1 MTKQEKTS
9 NSRLKRI
16 LFLALGSA
24 SVLLGSIGILVPI
37 LPTTPFLL
45 LAAFFYL
52 RSSRR
57 LYEWLINHRLLGKYI
72 YHYLVHKAVP
82 LQTKMGAV
90 VILWASLIASMVL
103 VDPLFVRIILAV
115 IGSAVT
121 VHILSLKTL
130 HTKQTGAE
138 ITASRQT
145 DAEKHVAENP
155 PEGPLL

>member
-1 MTKQEKTS
+1 M
-9 NSRLKRI
+9 SRLKRI
-16 LFLALGSA
+16 LFLVLGSV

-45 LAAFFYL
+45 LAAFFFL

-57 LYEWLINHRLLGKYI
+57 LYEWLINHRILGKYI

-130 HTKQTGAE
+130 HSKQAGAE
-138 ITASRQT
+138 MTAIGQA
-145 DAEKHVAENP
+145 DAEKQVTDNSS
-155 PEGPLL
+155 GDPLL